1 MRERGGRV
9 KREQTKIFS
18 SCMNLL
24 SDHVLLSWAGEN
36 TLTQIPPN
44 SCSQGKKKLFCSN
57 KAFRWNKNVKDVMQ
71 QIGTDL
77 GMSGSLVR

>member
-1 MRERGGRV
+1 MRERTN
-9 KREQTKIFS
+9 KDFFS
-18 SCMNLL
+18 SNTNLL